1 MVQYIKA
8 QVYRKQNQS
17 IVIVCL
23 LILDKSMIF
32 LFAAN
37 SSSSNDDA
45 ILNKNMEYIIKSL
58 SLIIILDYNIE
69 TVFVFKSCWLKYY
82 EGDLRECYF
91 IFHCIK

>member
-1 MVQYIKA
+1 
-8 QVYRKQNQS
+8 
-17 IVIVCL
+17 
-23 LILDKSMIF
+23 MIF

-69 TVFVFKSCWLKYY
+69 TVFVFKSC
-82 EGDLRECYF
+82 
-91 IFHCIK
+91 